1 MNTSTM
7 QYMCNHVVLPPKLPQ
22 SDDSSV
28 IHEKELAHAMLE
40 SIASFRPVVRD
51 GKSHRV
57 LNAVFSMLKG
67 AIAVLSSTGAID
79 PEALALVLRNLANSD
94 NYESWENVVWHYSDG
109 ARLILRRTFS
119 MRWREVENGRCRK

>member
-28 IHEKELAHAMLE
+28 VHEKELAHAMLE
-40 SIASFRPVVRD
+40 SITSFRPVVRD
-51 GKSHRV
+51 GKAQQV

-79 PEALALVLRNLANSD
+79 SEALALVLKNLANNG
-94 NYESWENVVWHYSDG
+94 NYSNQSKLAPQH
-109 ARLILRRTFS
+109 
-119 MRWREVENGRCRK
+119 